1 MSGLTTFYL
10 ALQFTNF
17 ARRLAKIIN
26 NLIDLSTIPTKYY
39 EFTNI
44 FNKVKVK
51 ILVLYYPYN
60 LQIKLENGEKLLVR
74 TIYCQDRWWWTLF
87 LFSLFTLFLFLFFL
101 FFSFLFLEQL
111 GLGFISHTVTSVT
124 IWWQSHKTN
133 HETWENGVEGSGIK
147 WCHTTWTTH
156 VGLMSYTWSFRVG
169 CTVVSMDHE

>member
-44 FNKVKVK
+44 FSKVKVK

-74 TIYCQDRWWWTLF
+74 TIYFVSTTKQETLK
-87 LFSLFTLFLFLFFL
+87 
-101 FFSFLFLEQL
+101 E
-111 GLGFISHTVTSVT
+111 FIS
-124 IWWQSHKTN
+124 
-133 HETWENGVEGSGIK
+133 ENLNTRLIHSLPP
-147 WCHTTWTTH
+147 
-156 VGLMSYTWSFRVG
+156 LMKY
-169 CTVVSMDHE
+169 